1 MFSYGKVKEIDSL
14 WREFTPSCFVDWG
27 TTVSSK
33 LIFHCGVF
41 DTGFFGDGL
50 HFGISFDEDW
60 AAIVEHRRI
69 TLFFEDNL
77 DVAIAAIFE
86 DNGVAN
92 VDEDDGY
99 LMRFPDTTVR
109 DSNEGSQ

>member
-1 MFSYGKVKEIDSL
+1 
-14 WREFTPSCFVDWG
+14 
-27 TTVSSK
+27 
-33 LIFHCGVF
+33 
-41 DTGFFGDGL
+41 
-50 HFGISFDEDW
+50 
-60 AAIVEHRRI
+60 
-69 TLFFEDNL
+69 LFFEDNL